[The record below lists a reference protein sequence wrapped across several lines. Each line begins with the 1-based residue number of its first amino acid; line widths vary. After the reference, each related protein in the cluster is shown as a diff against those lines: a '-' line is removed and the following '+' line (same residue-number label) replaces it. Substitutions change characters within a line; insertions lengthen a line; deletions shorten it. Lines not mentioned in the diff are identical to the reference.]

1 MAAGATDRGRPVV
14 MPAAAAMTVTDTLA
28 KDAVLGWFR
37 GEFAAANAIIDAL
50 CGHLA
55 QVSES
60 GGSEYEAVFG
70 AIHRRRLN
78 WIPVLQM
85 QKYHPIA
92 DVAVELRKVTAAKKK
107 KMNKNQE
114 EEEVKGGEVEA
125 VEVAA
130 AVAEGDGDV
139 EMEGKKMSEEDEKE
153 FVEEETNDGN
163 LKIEEISIEI
173 NEIDGGRN
181 EVLAP
186 IEEEDSIGSEITDSG
201 KYNFSFVLTI
211 NQSKSVAHFFFHFC
225 RFL

>member
-1 MAAGATDRGRPVV
+1 MAAGATDRARPVV
-14 MPAAAAMTVTDTLA
+14 MPAAAAMTVTDTIA

-92 DVAVELRKVTAAKKK
+92 DVAVELRKVTEKKK
-107 KMNKNQE
+107 KKKDQEEE

-125 VEVAA
+125 VAV

-139 EMEGKKMSEEDEKE
+139 EMEVKKTSEEDEKE
-153 FVEEETNDGN
+153 FVEEETNNGK
-163 LKIEEISIEI
+163 LKIEEMSIEI
-173 NEIDGGRN
+173 NETDGGRN
-181 EVLAP
+181 EVLPP

-201 KYNFSFVLTI
+201 KYVFSFFLLI
-211 NQSKSVAHFFFHFC
+211 NQPKSVIHFFNSVAFC
-225 RFL
+225 

>member
-1 MAAGATDRGRPVV
+1 MAAGATDRARPVV
-14 MPAAAAMTVTDTLA
+14 VPAGAAATVTDAIA
-28 KDAVLGWFR
+28 KDAVLAWFR

-55 QVSES
+55 QVSDG

-107 KMNKNQE
+107 SQVE
-114 EEEVKGGEVEA
+114 EEEEKGGEE
-125 VEVAA
+125 AA
-130 AVAEGDGDV
+130 AAAAAEGEGDV
-139 EMEGKKMSEEDEKE
+139 EMEVKKMSEEDENGGKMCSDEKE
-153 FVEEETNDGN
+153 FVEEKANNGKV
-163 LKIEEISIEI
+163 KIEEMSIEI
-173 NEIDGGRN
+173 NETDGGRN
-181 EVLAP
+181 EALAP

-201 KYNFSFVLTI
+201 KYNFSLPI
-211 NQSKSVAHFFFHFC
+211 NQNP
-225 RFL
+225 